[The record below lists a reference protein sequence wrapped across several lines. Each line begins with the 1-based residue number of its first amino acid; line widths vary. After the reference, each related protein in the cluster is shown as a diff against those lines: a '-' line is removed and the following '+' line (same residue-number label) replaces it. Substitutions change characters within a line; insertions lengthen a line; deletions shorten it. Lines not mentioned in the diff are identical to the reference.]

1 MSRGRGRDDAE
12 VGRTLMLIRI
22 TITYTLVGFARQA
35 VLSSMCC
42 KKATNVCLKMRV
54 NQHLHL

>member
-1 MSRGRGRDDAE
+1 
-12 VGRTLMLIRI
+12 MLIRI